1 MKKITVAFLY
11 NVRHSY
17 PDPKVLKTQ
26 LEADFDDPETIR
38 FIIKHLKECGFNVIP
53 IEANEDAYEK
63 LKKNKKRI
71 DVVLNY
77 SEGIHGADREAQLP
91 AMLEMLQ
98 IPYTGSPPLS
108 QALMLNKAKTK
119 EVLIANGIPTA
130 PFQLISYPDE
140 PIRKSLHY
148 PLIVKPVSE
157 GSGAGITNKSVVHT
171 ERELREQIRWI
182 HKIFRREDVLIEP
195 FLSGPEYSVGMIGN
209 PPTVLP
215 FISPNHTLLP
225 KGLNPI
231 DSLEV
236 KWVFEEEVD
245 NNQYLMCPPIMKQSL
260 KKKIEKICFA
270 TWDALHIRDMCRI
283 DLRCDS
289 KLRPYVL
296 EVNSPPGLLPPEV
309 STTSYFPLAV
319 RTSGIEYNEMLKLII
334 KSALKRHSK

>member
-26 LEADFDDPETIR
+26 LEADFDDPETIQY
-38 FIIKHLKECGFNVIP
+38 IIKHLKQCGFRVIP
-53 IEANEDAYEK
+53 IEANEEAYGT
-63 LKKNKKRI
+63 LRKNKKRI
-71 DVVLNY
+71 DIVLNY
-77 SEGIHGADREAQLP
+77 SEGIHGLDREAQLP
-91 AMLEMLQ
+91 AMLEMLA
-98 IPYTGSPPLS
+98 IPYTGSSPLS

-119 EVLIANGIPTA
+119 EILIANGIPTA
-130 PFQLISYPDE
+130 PFQLVLHEDE
-140 PIRKSLHY
+140 PIKKSLHY

-171 ERELREQIRWI
+171 EKELREQIRWI
-182 HKIFRREDVLIEP
+182 HKIFKKEPVLVEP

-225 KGLNPI
+225 KGINPI

-236 KWVFEEEVD
+236 KWVFEEEVG
-245 NNQYLMCPPIMKQSL
+245 NNQYLMCPPVMKQAL
-260 KKKIEKICFA
+260 KKKIEKICHA
-270 TWDALHIRDMCRI
+270 TWKALQIRDMCRI
-283 DLRCDS
+283 DIRCDS
-289 KLRPYVL
+289 KNRPYVL
-296 EVNSPPGLLPPEV
+296 EVNSPPGLLPPEI

-334 KSALKRHSK
+334 KSALKRYSK

>member
-17 PDPKVLKTQ
+17 PDPKILKTQ

-38 FIIKHLKECGFNVIP
+38 FIIKHLKECGFTVIP
-53 IEANEDAYEK
+53 IEANTDAYEK
-63 LKKNKKRI
+63 LKKNRKRI
-71 DVVLNY
+71 DVALNY

-119 EVLIANGIPTA
+119 EILIANGIPTA
-130 PFQLISYPDE
+130 PFQVISRADE
-140 PIRKSLHY
+140 PIKKSLRY

-171 ERELREQIRWI
+171 EQELRDQIGWI
-182 HKIFRREDVLIEP
+182 HKIFRHEDVLIEP
-195 FLSGPEYSVGMIGN
+195 FLNGPEYSVGMIGN
-209 PPTVLP
+209 PPTILP

-225 KGLNPI
+225 KGINPI

-245 NNQYLMCPPIMKQSL
+245 NSQYLMCPPTMKQTL
-260 KKKIEKICFA
+260 KRKIEKICLA
-270 TWDALHIRDMCRI
+270 TWKALNIRDMCRI

-289 KLRPYVL
+289 RYNPYVL
-296 EVNSPPGLLPPEV
+296 EVNSPPGLLPPEI

-319 RTSGIEYNEMLKLII
+319 RTSGIGYNDMLKLIV
-334 KSALKRHSK
+334 KSALKRYST